1 MSIAIVGSC
10 EIDNH
15 CPLFYFVSLIYKI
28 ANFIFS
34 FLTWRIDHV
43 NTNGVQFAENPN
55 RGYGDKCRFRG
66 HMLLVTKW
74 IHNGDEAV
82 HCDHH
87 QVDGR
92 AEDNR
97 QDLRYKKR
105 AHRVVS

>member
-1 MSIAIVGSC
+1 M
-10 EIDNH
+10 
-15 CPLFYFVSLIYKI
+15 
-28 ANFIFS
+28 
-34 FLTWRIDHV
+34 
-43 NTNGVQFAENPN
+43 NTNGVHFAENPN
-55 RGYGDKCRFRG
+55 RGYGDKCRFRS

-105 AHRVVS
+105 AHRVVSFKKREEKTCIPCSQLQRRLKDVHIV

>member
-1 MSIAIVGSC
+1 MR
-10 EIDNH
+10 NRQ
-15 CPLFYFVSLIYKI
+15 PLSTFLFRFTDDKI

-82 HCDHH
+82 NCDHH